1 MNQKK
6 SKIIT
11 GLIISALFLVIV
23 SCAVLPVNADSH
35 YGVYPTDEQTTL
47 VFSDLKIYP
56 SSLMP
61 GDTGTVVFT
70 VRNTG
75 SDLAHIN
82 NIIITN
88 SNGVVSTTEN
98 IINPIG
104 IIAPGDV
111 YTFSAPI
118 TSNGKTGIFYP
129 AVYIDF
135 YRSSSMYIKYP
146 FAVFVDDK
154 EPIISVIN
162 RPDYFEPGVTKSLTI
177 SIGNPRTNDIEGAE
191 ITVSGDGVTSR
202 EGSVFAGTIAS
213 GTEVTKTITVM
224 TTDESKDVKIDL
236 SYRNGVNT
244 HKKTL
249 IIPLKTGTSKT
260 SAELVINAV
269 EIECKDGVYSIT
281 GDVNNVGLSTARSV
295 VVTTN
300 GTTLYGQYPIYAIGS
315 LDEDGL
321 SGFEVSFKDPK
332 SESVE
337 IIIKYKDEF
346 GNEYFD
352 KESVSLTSVI
362 NHDQSYGMNAVIATV
377 LIIIAVIAVIAVGI
391 IVWKKGKLISRK

>member
-11 GLIISALFLVIV
+11 GLIISALFLVIA
-23 SCAVLPVNADSH
+23 SCAVIPACAADTQPTFQFSDIN
-35 YGVYPTDEQTTL
+35 VYP
-47 VFSDLKIYP
+47 K
-56 SSLMP
+56 SLMP
-61 GDTGTVVFT
+61 GDSGTISFT
-70 VRNTG
+70 ITSTSTQKIYIDKILIQG
-75 SDLAHIN
+75 SD
-82 NIIITN
+82 
-88 SNGVVSTTEN
+88 GFVSTTDN
-98 IINPIG
+98 YVMPSGAINP
-104 IIAPGDV
+104 GDRFA
-111 YTFSAPI
+111 FSVPI
-118 TSNGKTGIFYP
+118 TSNGKAGIFYP

-135 YRSSSMYIKYP
+135 IKPPSDYIKYP
-146 FAVFVDDK
+146 FAVFVDNK

-162 RPDYFEPGVTKSLTI
+162 RPDYFEPGVTQSLTI

-224 TTDESKDVKIDL
+224 TTDESKNVKIDL
-236 SYRNGVNT
+236 YYRNGVNP

-281 GDVNNVGLSTARSV
+281 GDVNNAGLSTARSV

-300 GTTLYGQYPIYAIGS
+300 GTTPYGQYPSYVIGS

-352 KESVSLTSVI
+352 KESLSLTSAI
-362 NHDQSYGMNAVIATV
+362 NHDQSSGMNAVIATV